1 MKTKQMCNTSMH
13 RSSIVTALVVATMLL
28 ACSSHAPVAEPGME
42 VLRHAYGE
50 EMQIATGVDF
60 NDYTKIILQSAPV
73 EFMDNWRRDQE
84 RLHGRP
90 MRDEDV
96 ERIRSSVGGRFDRV
110 MYDALTGKG
119 GYELVSEAGPGVMLF
134 LPNLVDVDVEATG
147 WFEASIMESLPESR
161 GSMTVELVIRDTVTD
176 ELLAV
181 GWQRQ
186 NDPRRG
192 ELEMTINVS
201 NEQAFRLM
209 SQNWANWLLDQL
221 AAAKSR

>member
-1 MKTKQMCNTSMH
+1 MKSKQMCNTSMQ
-13 RSSIVTALVVATMLL
+13 RSSIVTALVISTMLL
-28 ACSSHAPVAEPGME
+28 ACSSQAPVPEPGME
-42 VLRHAYGE
+42 ILRHAYGE

-60 NDYTKIILQSAPV
+60 NDYSKIILQSAPV
-73 EFMDNWRRDQE
+73 EFMDNWRRNQE

-96 ERIRSSVGGRFDRV
+96 ERIRSSVGSRFDKV
-110 MYDALTGKG
+110 MYNALTERGD
-119 GYELVSEAGPGVMLF
+119 YELVSEAGPGVMLF

-147 WFEASIMESLPESR
+147 WYEGSIMESLPESR
-161 GSMTVELVIRDTVTD
+161 GSMTVELVIRDAVTD

-181 GWQRQ
+181 AWQRQ

-192 ELEMTINVS
+192 EMEMTINVS

-209 SQNWANWLLDQL
+209 SQSWAKWLLDQL
-221 AAAKSR
+221 DAAKSR